1 MQNNTSPT
9 GPFIGFAGAVFTD
22 RPNLHVLTPVLP
34 SCYHATNTRMRE
46 MTARC
51 FGAAKMAISWLREYY
66 ERNIETLQDQS
77 PTFPHPHTYES
88 LSQPPALHSFK
99 YEEIKAASTYHAT
112 LQIDKLVFRGKCG
125 NEKIFIKFVRRYS
138 KDAHMK
144 CSELKFAPSL
154 RALSKIPKGW
164 YMVVMDYISDDYE
177 ELDDAR
183 LNLSNSTHQ
192 SLVSEIREQVKSLHA
207 AGFVH
212 GDIRSTNVIVK
223 KNGRGELLLIDF
235 DWAGE
240 SNKVKYPMNIN
251 RNGILQPEGARDG
264 ALITPEHDMYMVDK
278 L

>member
-1 MQNNTSPT
+1 
-9 GPFIGFAGAVFTD
+9 
-22 RPNLHVLTPVLP
+22 
-34 SCYHATNTRMRE
+34 
-46 MTARC
+46 
-51 FGAAKMAISWLREYY
+51 
-66 ERNIETLQDQS
+66 
-77 PTFPHPHTYES
+77 
-88 LSQPPALHSFK
+88 
-99 YEEIKAASTYHAT
+99 
-112 LQIDKLVFRGKCG
+112 
-125 NEKIFIKFVRRYS
+125 
-138 KDAHMK
+138 
-144 CSELKFAPSL
+144 
-154 RALSKIPKGW
+154 
-164 YMVVMDYISDDYE
+164 MVVMDYVSDDYE

>member
-1 MQNNTSPT
+1 
-9 GPFIGFAGAVFTD
+9 
-22 RPNLHVLTPVLP
+22 
-34 SCYHATNTRMRE
+34 
-46 MTARC
+46 
-51 FGAAKMAISWLREYY
+51 
-66 ERNIETLQDQS
+66 
-77 PTFPHPHTYES
+77 
-88 LSQPPALHSFK
+88 
-99 YEEIKAASTYHAT
+99 
-112 LQIDKLVFRGKCG
+112 
-125 NEKIFIKFVRRYS
+125 
-138 KDAHMK
+138 MK

-164 YMVVMDYISDDYE
+164 YMVVMDYVSDDYE

-192 SLVSEIREQVKSLHA
+192 SLVGEIREQVKSLHA

-212 GDIRSTNVIVK
+212 GDIRSTNMIVK

-251 RNGILQPEGARDG
+251 RNGILQLEGARDG